1 MRRDLVEAIKYSP
14 LSRVASL
21 PMRAHAA
28 LPQLARNTVHTLR
41 WLVGAREWANFDYD
55 YDALGVLACA
65 GAIGTMTGVGSRMVR
80 GFASELMADD
90 AFAERCRQRVT
101 STRLRHVTD
110 RRLHFGHPLFFYL
123 IVRAIRPRVVFEAGT
138 DKGLGSLAI
147 CRALA
152 RNRREGHPGRLITI
166 DIASDRGDFLEGDEG
181 GLVTRLTG
189 DSVAALQTIDAPI
202 DFFIHETLNHP
213 DHTRAQFAALKSC
226 LAPGALLHTAWFN
239 TEFVEFCE
247 SLDFDCLEVVE
258 RPLNHWYPGRR
269 MGLARAR
276 VAA

>member
-1 MRRDLVEAIKYSP
+1 MRRDLVEALKYSP
-14 LSRVASL
+14 LSRIATL
-21 PMRAHAA
+21 PMRARAA
-28 LPQLARNTVHTLR
+28 LPQWARNTVHTFR

-55 YDALGVLACA
+55 YDPLGVLACA

-80 GFASELMADD
+80 GFASELKADD
-90 AFAERCRQRVT
+90 TFAARCRQRVT

-123 IVRAIRPRVVFEAGT
+123 VVRAIKPRVVFEAGT

-152 RNRREGHPGRLITI
+152 RNRAEGHAGRLITI

-181 GLVTRLTG
+181 GLVTRLSG
-189 DSVAALQTIDAPI
+189 DSVAALKTIGTPI
-202 DFFIHETLNHP
+202 DFFIHETVNHP
-213 DHTRAQFAALKSC
+213 DHTRAQFAALKPC

-276 VAA
+276 AAA